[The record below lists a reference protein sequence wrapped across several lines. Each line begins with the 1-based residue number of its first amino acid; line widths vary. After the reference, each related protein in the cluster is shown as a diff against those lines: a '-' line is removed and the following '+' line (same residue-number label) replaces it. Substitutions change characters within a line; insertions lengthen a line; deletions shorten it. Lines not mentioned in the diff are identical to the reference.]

1 MLNIALFGPPGAGK
15 GTQSKKLIEKYNLTY
30 ISTGDILR
38 QEIAE
43 GSELGL
49 QAKSIIEKG
58 GLASDEIIVQIIE
71 KKINM
76 QEGTRGI
83 LFDGFP
89 RTLVQA
95 YILEGLL
102 QKMNTSL
109 SCMLSL
115 EVPEDD
121 LVTRLVERG
130 KTSGR
135 ADDNMEVI
143 KYRLQEYHDKTAV
156 VANFYKEK
164 QKFYPIDGVGN
175 VDEVFDRLSSSINE
189 VMKDKLFN
197 IVLSGPPGV
206 GKGTQGRLLANNYNL
221 YYISTGELLRSEV
234 ENNTEIGQIAKPYLD
249 RGEIVPDDIAIKLIE
264 REIHENPNA
273 RGFIFK
279 GFPRTLVQAY
289 ILDGLLQR
297 INSQVSIVIDLEAPT
312 LELIKRLDA
321 RAKTGDAR
329 LYDKSTQLII
339 RRLEEFDKR
348 TKLTL
353 DYYSKQDKV
362 IYLDGN
368 KDREGIE
375 RELNEIISKSLE
387 VVR

>member
-43 GSELGL
+43 GSDLGL

-76 QEGTRGI
+76 HRGSKGI

-115 EVPEDD
+115 EVPEEE
-121 LVTRLVERG
+121 LITRLLERG

-135 ADDNMEVI
+135 ADDNLEVI
-143 KYRLQEYHDKTAV
+143 KYRLQEYNNKTAV

-164 QKFYPIDGVGN
+164 KKFYPIDGVGD
-175 VDEVFDRLSSSINE
+175 VDDVFSRLTGSIHE
-189 VMKDKLFN
+189 AIRDELFN
-197 IVLSGPPGV
+197 IVLLGPPGV
-206 GKGTQGRLLANNYNL
+206 GKGTQGRLLAKKYNM
-221 YYISTGELLRSEV
+221 YYISTGSLLRAEV
-234 ENNTEIGQIAKPYLD
+234 KNGTKIGEIAKPFLEK
-249 RGEIVPDDIAIKLIE
+249 GEIVPDEIAIKLIE
-264 REIHENPNA
+264 REIKAHPNA

-297 INSQVSIVIDLEAPT
+297 INTSVSVVINMEAPT
-312 LELIKRLDA
+312 LQLVKRLDA
-321 RAKTGDAR
+321 RGKTRKAR
-329 LYDKSTQLII
+329 PYDKSIDLIV
-339 RRLEEFDKR
+339 RRLEEFESK

-353 DYYSKQDKV
+353 DYYTKQEKV
-362 IYLDGN
+362 IKVDSDGT
-368 KDREGIE
+368 EIIVE
-375 RELNEIISKSLE
+375 RKLNDTISKSIE
-387 VVR
+387 IVR

>member
-43 GSELGL
+43 GSDLGL

-76 QEGTRGI
+76 HRGSKGI

-102 QKMNTSL
+102 QKMNSSL

-115 EVPEDD
+115 EVPDD
-121 LVTRLVERG
+121 ELVNRLLERG

-135 ADDNMEVI
+135 ADDNLEVI
-143 KYRLQEYHDKTAV
+143 KYRLNEYHTKTAV

-164 QKFYPIDGVGN
+164 KKYYPIKGVGSM
-175 VDEVFDRLSSSINE
+175 DDVFKRLTSSINE
-189 VMKDKLFN
+189 AIRDELFN
-197 IVLSGPPGV
+197 IVLLGPPGV
-206 GKGTQGRLLANNYNL
+206 GKGTQGRLLAKKYNM
-221 YYISTGELLRSEV
+221 YYISTGSLIRAEV
-234 ENNTEIGQIAKPYLD
+234 KNNTEIGEKAKPFLEK
-249 RGEIVPDDIAIKLIE
+249 GEIVPDEIAIKLIE
-264 REIHENPNA
+264 REIKSHPNA
-273 RGFIFK
+273 RGYIFK

-297 INSQVSIVIDLEAPT
+297 INTSVSVVVNMEAPT
-312 LELIKRLDA
+312 LQLVKRLDA
-321 RAKTGDAR
+321 RGKTSKAR
-329 LYDKSTQLII
+329 PYDKSVDLIV
-339 RRLEEFDKR
+339 RRLEEYETK

-353 DYYSKQDKV
+353 SYYEKQEKV
-362 IYLDGN
+362 ITVDCDDTEGN
-368 KDREGIE
+368 VEERLSETINKSIE
-375 RELNEIISKSLE
+375 L
-387 VVR
+387 VR